1 MRKDAIKSLQAPA
14 EGTASEVKQEQA
26 LGALGL

>member
-1 MRKDAIKSLQAPA
+1 MQSNSLQAPA
-14 EGTASEVKQEQA
+14 DGTAREVKQEQA